1 MVEAGRRLRASA
13 NSSHASS
20 NATFLWPYLNQSRG
34 SPLATI
40 RSLRVTALPGHSEMG
55 RVASLCVPCHLGRVD
70 ELAGPGL
77 GRGGGVGQ
85 YLSGLRFVHHLGVPP
100 PPKGLD
106 RNGVNF

>member
-13 NSSHASS
+13 NSSQASS

-40 RSLRVTALPGHSEMG
+40 RSLRGDCPAGPLGDG

-70 ELAGPGL
+70 ELAGH
-77 GRGGGVGQ
+77 GRAVA
-85 YLSGLRFVHHLGVPP
+85 SASTFWACVSSIIEGVPP
-100 PPKGLD
+100 Q
-106 RNGVNF
+106 RV